1 MFIYVSKTEL
11 FSKRDFLLQIVP
23 LEESNLVSTV
33 PTDFFW
39 QKPKKV
45 FTQYPKLL
53 EDLIVFFR
61 ENIYFYSKSSYGN
74 TECSFENPARKFID
88 KQFKSSTSKSGCD
101 KETMMLSK
109 NSFFKTVPLDTL
121 NAVLTALRNFFGK
134 KPKNLIWMSKTVEKI
149 ESFFQDFF
157 AAKCSYRDIGW
168 SCGTSVEFFLTKGR
182 RFFSW
187 MYEHVSEIE
196 KFPNRV
202 FCFKVFRRTR
212 NIHFWQR

>member
-11 FSKRDFLLQIVP
+11 FSKRDILLQIVP

-121 NAVLTALRNFFGK
+121 NAVLTALRNFFWQK
-134 KPKNLIWMSKTVEKI
+134 AEKSYLNVQNCWKNWK
-149 ESFFQDFF
+149 FFPGFF
-157 AAKCSYRDIGW
+157 CR
-168 SCGTSVEFFLTKGR
+168 
-182 RFFSW
+182 
-187 MYEHVSEIE
+187 
-196 KFPNRV
+196 
-202 FCFKVFRRTR
+202 
-212 NIHFWQR
+212 